1 MEDKRKDSGK
11 IAEDLA
17 AEFLLKE
24 GYVIIERNYMYSHSE
39 IDIIAKKSMY
49 LVFIEVRSKS
59 GTKYGTPEDS
69 MSKSKRSQV
78 RKVAE
83 YYLFT
88 HKALNLQMRFDFI
101 GVVFGEKE
109 PKINHIVNA
118 F

>member
-17 AEFLLKE
+17 VEYLQKD
-24 GYVIIERNYMYSHSE
+24 GYRIIERNYMYSHSE
-39 IDIIAKKSMY
+39 IDIIAQKGMY
-49 LVFIEVRSKS
+49 LVFVEVRSKS

-83 YYLFT
+83 FYLFT
-88 HKALNLQMRFDFI
+88 HKTLDLQMRFDFV
-101 GVVFGEKE
+101 GVVFGPKE
-109 PKINHIVNA
+109 PQINHIINA